1 MPQLE
6 TLILRNDIGFLQCPM
21 PKLQSLTLHAPQAI
35 FPITLI
41 PKAVKILN
49 IVALKIQE
57 VDKASPSFTLT
68 NLTHFTIKDTNLLD
82 NHWPRLDL
90 PNLEKLTV
98 CNVTTAQT
106 FQKSARPI
114 LADKG
119 IFGFLPSLTALSL
132 CCLRQPLTEDFSTT
146 PRLRLLEIAECP
158 LAKDILPCLV
168 KDGTV
173 LPDLQKLCID
183 LPACQSIDRFEWRCN
198 GVRPDLE
205 IKIT

>member
-21 PKLQSLTLHAPQAI
+21 PKLRSLTIHAQQAI

-41 PKAVKILN
+41 PKTVEI
-49 IVALKIQE
+49 LKIVQE

-68 NLTHFTIKDTNLLD
+68 NLTHFIIKYTNLLD
-82 NHWPRLDL
+82 NRWPRLDL

-98 CNVTTAQT
+98 CNVTIHRDLWE
-106 FQKSARPI
+106 SDGPI
-114 LADKG
+114 LGDKG
-119 IFGFLPSLTALSL
+119 IFGFLPSLTTLSL
-132 CCLRQPLTEDFSTT
+132 RRLSQPLTEAFSTT
-146 PRLRLLEIAECP
+146 PCLRVLRIAKCP

-168 KDGTV
+168 EDGTV
-173 LPDLQKLCID
+173 LPDLQKLSID
-183 LPACQSIDRFEWRCN
+183 LTACQSIDRFEWRCN